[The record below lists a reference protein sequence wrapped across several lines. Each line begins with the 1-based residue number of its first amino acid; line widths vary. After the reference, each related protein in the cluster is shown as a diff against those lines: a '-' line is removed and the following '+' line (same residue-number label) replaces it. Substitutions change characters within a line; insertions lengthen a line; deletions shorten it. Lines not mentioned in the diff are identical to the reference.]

1 MAAVDRCVVDSG
13 GFGDGGGVAGF
24 AADSAGFVGVVI
36 VVAIVVVVE
45 EEGVVSGGVGVVAAE
60 WALVLL
66 PNRAG
71 ARPGRR
77 GSGQIES
84 IDR

>member
-1 MAAVDRCVVDSG
+1 MAGAGKCVVDSG
-13 GFGDGGGVAGF
+13 
-24 AADSAGFVGVVI
+24 GFVGVVI
-36 VVAIVVVVE
+36 VVAIVVEEE
-45 EEGVVSGGVGVVAAE
+45 EEGVVSGGFGVVAAE